1 MASSDR
7 AARRKTTGIQ
17 QLCQSVRS
25 LQGEKSVGE
34 NPDTEVSYTSWDD
47 QEFSVVSREVNFL
60 SGIPSGIK
68 VACWIT
74 PELSNLPNCCAHPL
88 KESGTQWHGMGCCLS
103 FFPFSLQYDGTF
115 SEFKFSASSASST
128 RLGRWRSSLW

>member
-25 LQGEKSVGE
+25 LQGEKSVGG
-34 NPDTEVSYTSWDD
+34 NPDTEVTGWENPGSGELQNSVSYTSWDD

-60 SGIPSGIK
+60 SGISSGIK

-74 PELSNLPNCCAHPL
+74 QEFSNLRKCCAHSL
-88 KESGTQWHGMGCCLS
+88 EESGSQWHGMGVVQVCLS
-103 FFPFSLQYDGTF
+103 FPLLFSSIRRYVFGV
-115 SEFKFSASSASST
+115 
-128 RLGRWRSSLW
+128 